1 MKPIKGRGKQQYIC
15 RFFFSPDESK
25 TLVPQHVPLADYIAF
40 KNVSA
45 LVILEPD
52 NS

>member
-1 MKPIKGRGKQQYIC
+1 MQI
-15 RFFFSPDESK
+15 FFPPDESK
-25 TLVPQHVPLADYIAF
+25 TSLPQHVPLADYIAF

>member
-1 MKPIKGRGKQQYIC
+1 MQI
-15 RFFFSPDESK
+15 FFFPDESK
-25 TLVPQHVPLADYIAF
+25 TLLPQHVPLEDCIAF

-45 LVILEPD
+45 LVILEHE